1 MKGVNMI
8 IKRDIL
14 FELRERRELECF
26 PIINRGFLWYERL
39 TQEQLNELETWYQ
52 KWLDVT
58 ITGEIP
64 VPPNW
69 INDKT
74 HKKAQE
80 EIRI

>member
-8 IKRDIL
+8 IKRNVL
-14 FELRERRELECF
+14 FELRERREIERF
-26 PIINRGFLWYERL
+26 SVINRGFLWYERL

-64 VPPNW
+64 IAPEW
-69 INDKT
+69 INNKT
-74 HKKAQE
+74 YKKEQE
-80 EIRI
+80 EILI